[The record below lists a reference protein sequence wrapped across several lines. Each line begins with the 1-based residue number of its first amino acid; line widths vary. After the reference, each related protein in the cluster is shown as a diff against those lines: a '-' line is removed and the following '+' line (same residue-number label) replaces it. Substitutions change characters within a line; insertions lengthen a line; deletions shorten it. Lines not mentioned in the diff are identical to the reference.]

1 MKLQGFIGPAYQ
13 LQSLAVDAQR
23 CINLYPEV
31 IESGTGKG
39 GQVAYLKST
48 PGLTEL
54 FSVGPG
60 PIRLVHVEN
69 FERENPVEK
78 AVVYVVSGSEVW
90 ACSYQYGA
98 WSNQLCGSISTAT
111 GPVSAHSI
119 KKSTSFKYQTVFVDG
134 DNNYLVKSNDY
145 DGGLASAGFG
155 TFASYGIT
163 PVLGA
168 TQITW
173 IDGYLILI
181 VRDTSLFY
189 VSDWQGVAFN
199 ALSFATSEG
208 NPDNVV
214 ALASLNRDLILFNKV
229 STEIFTNTG
238 NADFPFERV
247 QNGFVEIG
255 CCAAFSVAK
264 TSEAVFWLGQDVS
277 GRGVVYAAN
286 NISPQRIS
294 THAIEAE
301 IATYENISSARA
313 YTYQSQ
319 GHSFYV
325 LSFDEATWVY
335 DVTTKM
341 WHQRAYL
348 YQGNLERHRI
358 DSLCYIPN
366 LGIHIGGDYETNKI
380 YELDPDAKTD
390 FDNPIKRLRSS
401 PHLSQD
407 LQNVFYKSFQV
418 DLEQGVGTSGTGQG
432 VDPQMMMRFSN
443 DGGRT
448 WSDESLGAIG
458 KIGEYKTRTKWR
470 RLGKCRDRVFEVSVS
485 DPVDVNLIDAQIDV
499 ELGAT

>member
-13 LQSLAVDAQR
+13 LQSVAVDAQR
-23 CINLYPEV
+23 CINLFPEA
-31 IESGTGKG
+31 IESGAGKA

-48 PGLTEL
+48 PGLTQL

-60 PIRLVHVEN
+60 PIRLVHIEN
-69 FERENPVEK
+69 FERDNPVEK

-98 WSNQLCGSISTAT
+98 WSTKLCGSISTAT
-111 GPVSAHSI
+111 GAVSAHSI
-119 KKSTSFKYQTVFVDG
+119 KKSTSPRYQTVFVDG
-134 DNNYLVKSNDY
+134 DNNYLVRSDDY
-145 DGGLASAGFG
+145 DGGYASFG
-155 TFASYGIT
+155 NFASFAFP

-168 TQITW
+168 TQVTW
-173 IDGYLILI
+173 IDGYLIMI
-181 VRDTSLFY
+181 AKDTSRFY
-189 VSDWQGVAFN
+189 VSDWQGLTFN
-199 ALSFATSEG
+199 ALSFASAEG
-208 NPDNVV
+208 NPDNIVG
-214 ALASLNRDLILFNKV
+214 LASLNRDLILFNKV

-238 NADFPFERV
+238 NAAFPFERV
-247 QNGFVEIG
+247 GNGFVEVG

-264 TSEAVFWLGQDVS
+264 TSEAVFWLGQDSS

-301 IATYENISSARA
+301 IATYASISSARA
-313 YTYQSQ
+313 YTYQSE

-325 LSFDEATWVY
+325 LNFAEATWVY
-335 DVTTKM
+335 DIKTKM
-341 WHQRAYL
+341 WHQRSYL
-348 YQGNLERHRI
+348 YQGNFERHRVE
-358 DSLCYIPN
+358 SLCYIPN
-366 LGIHIGGDYETNKI
+366 LGIHVGGDYAINKV
-380 YELDPDAKTD
+380 YQLDPSAKTD
-390 FDNPIKRLRSS
+390 FGNPIKRLRSS

-407 LQNVFYKSFQV
+407 LQNVFYKALQI

-432 VDPQMMMRFSN
+432 VDPQMMMRYSD

-448 WSDESLGAIG
+448 WSSELLGAIG

-499 ELGAT
+499 ELGGT

>member
-13 LQSLAVDAQR
+13 LQSVAVDAQR
-23 CINLYPEV
+23 CINLYPEA
-31 IESGTGKG
+31 IESGSGKG

-69 FERENPVEK
+69 FERDNPVEK
-78 AVVYVVSGSEVW
+78 SVVYVVSGSEVW

-98 WSNQLCGSISTAT
+98 WSTKICGSINTAV

-119 KKSTSFKYQTVFVDG
+119 KKGSSPKYQTVFVDG
-134 DNNYLVKSNDY
+134 DNNYLVQSNDY
-145 DGGLASAGFG
+145 DGGYIGTGFG
-155 TFASYGIT
+155 NFASYGFT

-168 TQITW
+168 TQINW

-181 VRDTSLFY
+181 IKDTSEFY
-189 VSDWQGVAFN
+189 VSDWQGVTFN
-199 ALSFATSEG
+199 PLSFATSEG

-214 ALASLNRDLILFNKV
+214 AQASLNRDLILFNKI

-247 QNGFVEIG
+247 SNGFVEVG
-255 CCAAFSVAK
+255 CCAPFSVAK
-264 TSEAVFWLGQDVS
+264 TSKAVFWLGQDAS
-277 GRGVVYAAN
+277 GRGVVYAAS

-301 IATYENISSARA
+301 IATYDSISEARA
-313 YTYQSQ
+313 YTYQSE

-325 LSFDEATWVY
+325 LSFAEATWVY
-335 DVTTKM
+335 DVKSQM
-341 WHQRAYL
+341 WHQRAFL
-348 YQGNLERHRI
+348 YQGEFERHRI
-358 DSLCYIPN
+358 DSLCYLPN

-380 YELDPDAKTD
+380 YQLDSSAKTD
-390 FDNPIKRLRSS
+390 FGNPIKRLRSS

-407 LQNVFYKSFQV
+407 LKTIFYSSLQV
-418 DLEQGVGTSGTGQG
+418 DLESGVGTSGTGQG

-470 RLGKCRDRVFEVSVS
+470 RLGKSRDRVFEISVS
-485 DPVDVNLIDAQIDV
+485 DPVDVNLIDAQIEV
-499 ELGAT
+499 ELAGN